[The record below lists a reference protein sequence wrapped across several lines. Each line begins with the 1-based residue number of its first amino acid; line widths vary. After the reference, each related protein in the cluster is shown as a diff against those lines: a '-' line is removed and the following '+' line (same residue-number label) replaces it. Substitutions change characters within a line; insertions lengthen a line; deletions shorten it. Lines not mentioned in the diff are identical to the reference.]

1 YLGWRMAFAVPG
13 ALCLLFGVAFALLA
27 TREQVAPAKKKA
39 SAAAVPAG
47 VSIAKLLL
55 VMTVAATSGSL
66 LFNFSTN
73 SNYELLTDR
82 LRAILQDPAQIGL
95 LLALVYTAASMA

>member
-1 YLGWRMAFAVPG
+1 MIRLSAGRPRT
-13 ALCLLFGVAFALLA
+13 ALLK
-27 TREQVAPAKKKA
+27 KKKA
-39 SAAAVPAG
+39 STASRPAG

-82 LRAILQDPAQIGL
+82 LRSIMQDPAQIGV
-95 LLALVYTAASMA
+95 LVESAMSL